1 MYVCV
6 HWIDYMLCGAHVHYM
21 QPSLSHILRRHDP
34 TTRARRHDARA
45 RAPALL
51 LREHDDPGAALLQG
65 QAKDPAAARK
75 LQLDLDARARFMQ
88 DMVFS
93 TLLD

>member
-1 MYVCV
+1 M
-6 HWIDYMLCGAHVHYM
+6 HHF
-21 QPSLSHILRRHDP
+21 SSHILRRHYP

-45 RAPALL
+45 PAPL
-51 LREHDDPGAALLQG
+51 LREHDDPGAALVQG
-65 QAKDPAAARK
+65 RAKDPAAARK

-93 TLLD
+93 TLLGD